1 MSTTT
6 KKVTRTI
13 ITSSSGGGAGGG
25 GGRATFSSSRLS
37 GGGGRIRTGGITSRR
52 SVGSSYSAGGG
63 GRVNAVMAAGVMA
76 SVGGPAGALQTLSDA
91 RMTRAHEK
99 QELSHLND
107 RFASYIDKVRYL
119 QERNSKLEAQI
130 KIQESR
136 EAPNIK
142 DLYEK
147 ELRDLRALVD
157 ELSNDKAQLEIERN
171 NWQEQAEEY
180 KGKWQDEAGLRAE
193 LEAEIER
200 LKKELDAAT
209 MARVDLENKL
219 STAQE
224 EIDFLKR
231 VHDEEIRQLQDQLN
245 ESLTI
250 VEVDSRAPTTFAPG
264 PDLTEALREIRTQ
277 YEELGRVNRED
288 AEVKYKQKF
297 SELAQQRER
306 DNEALMTARTEVTE
320 LRRNLNSLVAENE
333 ALKSKNAALEGSLSD
348 LEGRMQLEIEEYQAA
363 IRDLE
368 QELETK
374 SSEMAQQMQAYKML
388 MDTKMALDMEIAA
401 YRKLLEGEEIR
412 LFGESKEGMQTSS
425 SSSSYQYSMKSGSG
439 GGSSGK
445 QQVTVS
451 VSSEEVLGAA
461 PCLEP
466 AGDVKPD
473 EPDEA
478 DDEGDKEAEESAE
491 ADAAAEDKE
500 EEKEDEKTDDKE
512 DTKDDDAEAEKDDDT
527 KDDGDDDKGE
537 DKVDGHDESE
547 EADKEDEGRSLKEVV
562 DSQERSPAKS
572 SSAPHAAVVTKTIT
586 KTIVQSVPKLIGGGW
601 TLLFKAVSETGGPV
615 FSHWETEGKTNE
627 PTGEPVRL
635 DVADPYRYKSSI
647 IDNWEQ
653 YSIQEV
659 KVVLYKDN
667 EEVLVL
673 RFDAEG
679 TNKSDWYSQDR
690 LIESPFIDLSPD
702 KKANGFSFQ
711 GQRDGKIARTMFIDG
726 GVDHGWFVVIDK
738 PDNAP
743 WAKKAAVPHFLY
755 STTDQCV
762 NWNDAPNV
770 GQADVLAIFALGFGA
785 NDEEEED

>member
-13 ITSSSGGGAGGG
+13 IT
-25 GGRATFSSSRLS
+25 LS

-107 RFASYIDKVRYL
+107 RFASYIDKGG
-119 QERNSKLEAQI
+119 
-130 KIQESR
+130 
-136 EAPNIK
+136 PNIK

-451 VSSEEVLGAA
+451 VSSG
-461 PCLEP
+461 
-466 AGDVKPD
+466 
-473 EPDEA
+473 
-478 DDEGDKEAEESAE
+478 
-491 ADAAAEDKE
+491 
-500 EEKEDEKTDDKE
+500 EEK
-512 DTKDDDAEAEKDDDT
+512 
-527 KDDGDDDKGE
+527 
-537 DKVDGHDESE
+537 
-547 EADKEDEGRSLKEVV
+547 
-562 DSQERSPAKS
+562 
-572 SSAPHAAVVTKTIT
+572 
-586 KTIVQSVPKLIGGGW
+586 
-601 TLLFKAVSETGGPV
+601 
-615 FSHWETEGKTNE
+615 
-627 PTGEPVRL
+627 
-635 DVADPYRYKSSI
+635 
-647 IDNWEQ
+647 
-653 YSIQEV
+653 
-659 KVVLYKDN
+659 
-667 EEVLVL
+667 
-673 RFDAEG
+673 
-679 TNKSDWYSQDR
+679 
-690 LIESPFIDLSPD
+690 
-702 KKANGFSFQ
+702 
-711 GQRDGKIARTMFIDG
+711 
-726 GVDHGWFVVIDK
+726 
-738 PDNAP
+738 
-743 WAKKAAVPHFLY
+743 
-755 STTDQCV
+755 
-762 NWNDAPNV
+762 
-770 GQADVLAIFALGFGA
+770 
-785 NDEEEED
+785 

>member
-451 VSSEEVLGAA
+451 VSS
-461 PCLEP
+461 
-466 AGDVKPD
+466 
-473 EPDEA
+473 
-478 DDEGDKEAEESAE
+478 DEGDKEAEESAE
-491 ADAAAEDKE
+491 ADAAEDKE

>member
-1 MSTTT
+1 MSTQT

-13 ITSSSGGGAGGG
+13 ITSSSGGGGGGG
-25 GGRATFSSSRLS
+25 GGRASYSSSGRFS
-37 GGGGRIRTGGITSRR
+37 GGGGRMRAGGVTSRR

-171 NWQEQAEEY
+171 NWQEQAEDY
-180 KGKWQDEAGLRAE
+180 KMKWQDEAGLRSE

-209 MARVDLENKL
+209 MARLDLENKL

-250 VEVDSRAPTTFAPG
+250 VEVDSRAASTFAPG

-288 AEVKYKQKF
+288 ADVKYKQKF
-297 SELAQQRER
+297 SELAHQRER

-333 ALKSKNAALEGSLSD
+333 ALKSKNHALEGSLAE
-348 LEGRMQLEIEEYQAA
+348 LEARMQLEIEEYQAA

-374 SSEMAQQMQAYKML
+374 TSEMAQQMQAYKML

-412 LFGESKEGMQTSS
+412 LFGESKEGVQQTSSS

-439 GGSSGK
+439 GGGGGSSSGK

-451 VSSEEVLGAA
+451 VSSG
-461 PCLEP
+461 
-466 AGDVKPD
+466 
-473 EPDEA
+473 
-478 DDEGDKEAEESAE
+478 
-491 ADAAAEDKE
+491 
-500 EEKEDEKTDDKE
+500 EEK
-512 DTKDDDAEAEKDDDT
+512 
-527 KDDGDDDKGE
+527 
-537 DKVDGHDESE
+537 
-547 EADKEDEGRSLKEVV
+547 
-562 DSQERSPAKS
+562 
-572 SSAPHAAVVTKTIT
+572 
-586 KTIVQSVPKLIGGGW
+586 
-601 TLLFKAVSETGGPV
+601 
-615 FSHWETEGKTNE
+615 
-627 PTGEPVRL
+627 
-635 DVADPYRYKSSI
+635 
-647 IDNWEQ
+647 
-653 YSIQEV
+653 
-659 KVVLYKDN
+659 
-667 EEVLVL
+667 
-673 RFDAEG
+673 
-679 TNKSDWYSQDR
+679 
-690 LIESPFIDLSPD
+690 
-702 KKANGFSFQ
+702 
-711 GQRDGKIARTMFIDG
+711 
-726 GVDHGWFVVIDK
+726 
-738 PDNAP
+738 
-743 WAKKAAVPHFLY
+743 
-755 STTDQCV
+755 
-762 NWNDAPNV
+762 
-770 GQADVLAIFALGFGA
+770 
-785 NDEEEED
+785 

>member
-491 ADAAAEDKE
+491 ADAAEDKE

>member
-451 VSSEEVLGAA
+451 VSS
-461 PCLEP
+461 
-466 AGDVKPD
+466 
-473 EPDEA
+473 
-478 DDEGDKEAEESAE
+478 DEGDKEAEESAE